1 MNNEKKRVPTEEN
14 REQREQRMIKKVLAK
29 VASVETLTD
38 EVCVVKMHDGKMFA
52 MRREAVKA

>member
-14 REQREQRMIKKVLAK
+14 REQREQRMIRNVLAK
-29 VASVETLTD
+29 VASVEALTD

>member
-14 REQREQRMIKKVLAK
+14 REQREQRMIKNVLAK